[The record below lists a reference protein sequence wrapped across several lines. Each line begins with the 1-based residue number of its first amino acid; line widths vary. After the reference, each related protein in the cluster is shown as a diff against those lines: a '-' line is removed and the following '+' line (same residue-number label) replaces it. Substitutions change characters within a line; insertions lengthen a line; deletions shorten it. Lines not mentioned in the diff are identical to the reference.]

1 VRPETE
7 IHIESASKNDYN
19 KKKEGGVELLNNQD
33 LLLAISG
40 MMDDKL
46 EKKLEQKLIQSEQ
59 RLEIKLK
66 LAMEQ
71 TLEEKLEEKLEQ
83 KLDRKLEEKLE
94 EKLDRKLEEKL
105 EEKLDRKLEEKLE
118 EKLDRK
124 LEEKLE
130 QKLEQ
135 KLEEKLEQK
144 LEQKLD
150 EKLEQKLDEKLERKL
165 DEKLAPIRADITIL
179 KEQVLSLTDRMG
191 RVEADIEDI
200 RKQQERTSKII
211 ENQLIPN
218 IQLLAENYVPAA
230 RRYQESEQKQTAMEN
245 DIKLLKIVVADHSAK
260 LCELAK

>member
-1 VRPETE
+1 M
-7 IHIESASKNDYN
+7 
-19 KKKEGGVELLNNQD
+19 ELLNNQD

-83 KLDRKLEEKLE
+83 KLDRKLEEKL
-94 EKLDRKLEEKL
+94 
-105 EEKLDRKLEEKLE
+105 
-118 EKLDRK
+118 DRK

-135 KLEEKLEQK
+135 KLEEKLEQKLEQKLDEK

>member
-1 VRPETE
+1 M
-7 IHIESASKNDYN
+7 
-19 KKKEGGVELLNNQD
+19 LNNQD

-83 KLDRKLEEKLE
+83 KLDRKL
-94 EKLDRKLEEKL
+94 DEKL

-135 KLEEKLEQK
+135 KL
-144 LEQKLD
+144 D
-150 EKLEQKLDEKLERKL
+150 EKLEQKLDEKLEQKL

>member
-1 VRPETE
+1 M
-7 IHIESASKNDYN
+7 HIESASKNDYN

-83 KLDRKLEEKLE
+83 KLDRKLDEKLE
-94 EKLDRKLEEKL
+94 EKLEQ
-105 EEKLDRKLEEKLE
+105 
-118 EKLDRK
+118 K

-135 KLEEKLEQK
+135 KLDEK

>member
-1 VRPETE
+1 M
-7 IHIESASKNDYN
+7 
-19 KKKEGGVELLNNQD
+19 LNNQD

-83 KLDRKLEEKLE
+83 KLDRKLEEKL
-94 EKLDRKLEEKL
+94 DR
-105 EEKLDRKLEEKLE
+105 
-118 EKLDRK
+118 
-124 LEEKLE
+124 
-130 QKLEQ
+130 

>member
-1 VRPETE
+1 MRPETE

-83 KLDRKLEEKLE
+83 KLDR
-94 EKLDRKLEEKL
+94 
-105 EEKLDRKLEEKLE
+105 KLE

>member
-1 VRPETE
+1 MRPETE

-83 KLDRKLEEKLE
+83 KLDR
-94 EKLDRKLEEKL
+94 KL

>member
-1 VRPETE
+1 M
-7 IHIESASKNDYN
+7 
-19 KKKEGGVELLNNQD
+19 LNNQD

-66 LAMEQ
+66 LAMEK

-83 KLDRKLEEKLE
+83 KLDRKLDEKLE
-94 EKLDRKLEEKL
+94 E
-105 EEKLDRKLEEKLE
+105 
-118 EKLDRK
+118 
-124 LEEKLE
+124 
-130 QKLEQ
+130 
-135 KLEEKLEQK
+135 K

>member
-1 VRPETE
+1 
-7 IHIESASKNDYN
+7 
-19 KKKEGGVELLNNQD
+19 
-33 LLLAISG
+33 
-40 MMDDKL
+40 M
-46 EKKLEQKLIQSEQ
+46 
-59 RLEIKLK
+59 
-66 LAMEQ
+66 
-71 TLEEKLEEKLEQ
+71 
-83 KLDRKLEEKLE
+83 
-94 EKLDRKLEEKL
+94 
-105 EEKLDRKLEEKLE
+105 
-118 EKLDRK
+118 
-124 LEEKLE
+124 
-130 QKLEQ
+130 
-135 KLEEKLEQK
+135 
-144 LEQKLD
+144 
-150 EKLEQKLDEKLERKL
+150 

>member
-1 VRPETE
+1 M
-7 IHIESASKNDYN
+7 
-19 KKKEGGVELLNNQD
+19 LNNQD

-83 KLDRKLEEKLE
+83 KLDRKLDE
-94 EKLDRKLEEKL
+94 
-105 EEKLDRKLEEKLE
+105 
-118 EKLDRK
+118 
-124 LEEKLE
+124 
-130 QKLEQ
+130 

-150 EKLEQKLDEKLERKL
+150 EKLEQKLDEKLEQKL

>member
-1 VRPETE
+1 M
-7 IHIESASKNDYN
+7 
-19 KKKEGGVELLNNQD
+19 LNNQD

-83 KLDRKLEEKLE
+83 KLDRKLEEKL
-94 EKLDRKLEEKL
+94 DRKLEEKL

-118 EKLDRK
+118 
-124 LEEKLE
+124 
-130 QKLEQ
+130 
-135 KLEEKLEQK
+135 
-144 LEQKLD
+144 

>member
-1 VRPETE
+1 M
-7 IHIESASKNDYN
+7 
-19 KKKEGGVELLNNQD
+19 LNNQD

-83 KLDRKLEEKLE
+83 KLDRKLEEKL
-94 EKLDRKLEEKL
+94 DR
-105 EEKLDRKLEEKLE
+105 
-118 EKLDRK
+118 
-124 LEEKLE
+124 
-130 QKLEQ
+130 
-135 KLEEKLEQK
+135 KLEQK

>member
-1 VRPETE
+1 M
-7 IHIESASKNDYN
+7 
-19 KKKEGGVELLNNQD
+19 LNNQD

-118 EKLDRK
+118 
-124 LEEKLE
+124 

-135 KLEEKLEQK
+135 KLEEKLEQ
-144 LEQKLD
+144 
-150 EKLEQKLDEKLERKL
+150 KLEQKLDEKLERKL

>member
-1 VRPETE
+1 
-7 IHIESASKNDYN
+7 
-19 KKKEGGVELLNNQD
+19 
-33 LLLAISG
+33 
-40 MMDDKL
+40 
-46 EKKLEQKLIQSEQ
+46 
-59 RLEIKLK
+59 
-66 LAMEQ
+66 MEQ
-71 TLEEKLEEKLEQ
+71 TLERKLEEKLEQ
-83 KLDRKLEEKLE
+83 KLDRKLE

-130 QKLEQ
+130 QELEQ
-135 KLEEKLEQK
+135 KLEEKLGK
-144 LEQKLD
+144 SWNKSWM
-150 EKLEQKLDEKLERKL
+150 KNWNRSWMKNWSRRL

>member
-1 VRPETE
+1 M
-7 IHIESASKNDYN
+7 
-19 KKKEGGVELLNNQD
+19 LNNQD

-46 EKKLEQKLIQSEQ
+46 EKNLEQKLIRSEQ

-83 KLDRKLEEKLE
+83 KLDEKLE
-94 EKLDRKLEEKL
+94 Q
-105 EEKLDRKLEEKLE
+105 
-118 EKLDRK
+118 K

-135 KLEEKLEQK
+135 KLEEKLDVK

-150 EKLEQKLDEKLERKL
+150 GI
-165 DEKLAPIRADITIL
+165 LAPIRADITIL
-179 KEQVLSLTDRMG
+179 KEQVLSLTDRIG
-191 RVEADIEDI
+191 RVEADIADI

-260 LCELAK
+260 LCEMAK

>member
-1 VRPETE
+1 M
-7 IHIESASKNDYN
+7 
-19 KKKEGGVELLNNQD
+19 LNNQD

-71 TLEEKLEEKLEQ
+71 TLEEKLEEKQEQ
-83 KLDRKLEEKLE
+83 QLDHKLHHKLDENLEH
-94 EKLDRKLEEKL
+94 
-105 EEKLDRKLEEKLE
+105 
-118 EKLDRK
+118 
-124 LEEKLE
+124 
-130 QKLEQ
+130 
-135 KLEEKLEQK
+135 
-144 LEQKLD
+144 KLD

>member
-1 VRPETE
+1 M
-7 IHIESASKNDYN
+7 
-19 KKKEGGVELLNNQD
+19 LNNQD

-46 EKKLEQKLIQSEQ
+46 DE
-59 RLEIKLK
+59 
-66 LAMEQ
+66 
-71 TLEEKLEEKLEQ
+71 
-83 KLDRKLEEKLE
+83 KLDRKLDEKLE
-94 EKLDRKLEEKL
+94 EKLDRKLDEKL
-105 EEKLDRKLEEKLE
+105 EEKLEQ
-118 EKLDRK
+118 K

-135 KLEEKLEQK
+135 KLEEKLEQKLEQKLDEK

>member
-1 VRPETE
+1 MRPETE

-105 EEKLDRKLEEKLE
+105 EQKLEQ
-118 EKLDRK
+118 K

-135 KLEEKLEQK
+135 KLDEK

>member
-1 VRPETE
+1 M
-7 IHIESASKNDYN
+7 
-19 KKKEGGVELLNNQD
+19 LNNQD

-66 LAMEQ
+66 LAMEK

-83 KLDRKLEEKLE
+83 KLDRKLDE
-94 EKLDRKLEEKL
+94 KLEEKL
-105 EEKLDRKLEEKLE
+105 EEKLD
-118 EKLDRK
+118 
-124 LEEKLE
+124 
-130 QKLEQ
+130 
-135 KLEEKLEQK
+135 
-144 LEQKLD
+144 QKLD

>member
-1 VRPETE
+1 M
-7 IHIESASKNDYN
+7 
-19 KKKEGGVELLNNQD
+19 LNNQD

-83 KLDRKLEEKLE
+83 KLDRKLDEKLE
-94 EKLDRKLEEKL
+94 EKLDRKL
-105 EEKLDRKLEEKLE
+105 D
-118 EKLDRK
+118 
-124 LEEKLE
+124 EKLE
-130 QKLEQ
+130 QKLEHKLEQ

-150 EKLEQKLDEKLERKL
+150 EKLEQKLDEKLEQKL

>member
-1 VRPETE
+1 M
-7 IHIESASKNDYN
+7 
-19 KKKEGGVELLNNQD
+19 LNNQD

-83 KLDRKLEEKLE
+83 KLDRKLDEKLE
-94 EKLDRKLEEKL
+94 EKLEQ
-105 EEKLDRKLEEKLE
+105 
-118 EKLDRK
+118 K

-135 KLEEKLEQK
+135 KLEEKLEQ
-144 LEQKLD
+144 
-150 EKLEQKLDEKLERKL
+150 KLEQKLDEKLERKL

>member
-1 VRPETE
+1 M
-7 IHIESASKNDYN
+7 
-19 KKKEGGVELLNNQD
+19 LNNQD

-46 EKKLEQKLIQSEQ
+46 EKNLEQKLIRSEQ

-71 TLEEKLEEKLEQ
+71 TLEEKLE
-83 KLDRKLEEKLE
+83 
-94 EKLDRKLEEKL
+94 
-105 EEKLDRKLEEKLE
+105 
-118 EKLDRK
+118 
-124 LEEKLE
+124 
-130 QKLEQ
+130 Q

-144 LEQKLD
+144 LDEKLD
-150 EKLEQKLDEKLERKL
+150 VKLEQKLDGI
-165 DEKLAPIRADITIL
+165 LAPIRADITIL

-191 RVEADIEDI
+191 RVEADIADI

-260 LCELAK
+260 LCEMAK

>member
-83 KLDRKLEEKLE
+83 KLDRKLE

>member
-1 VRPETE
+1 M
-7 IHIESASKNDYN
+7 
-19 KKKEGGVELLNNQD
+19 LNNQD

-83 KLDRKLEEKLE
+83 KLDRKLDEKLE
-94 EKLDRKLEEKL
+94 EKLEQ
-105 EEKLDRKLEEKLE
+105 KLD
-118 EKLDRK
+118 
-124 LEEKLE
+124 EKLE

-135 KLEEKLEQK
+135 KLEEKLEQ
-144 LEQKLD
+144 
-150 EKLEQKLDEKLERKL
+150 KLEQKLDEKLERKL

>member
-83 KLDRKLEEKLE
+83 KLDR
-94 EKLDRKLEEKL
+94 KL

>member
-1 VRPETE
+1 M
-7 IHIESASKNDYN
+7 
-19 KKKEGGVELLNNQD
+19 LNNQD

-83 KLDRKLEEKLE
+83 KLDRKLEEKL
-94 EKLDRKLEEKL
+94 
-105 EEKLDRKLEEKLE
+105 DRKLEEKLE

-144 LEQKLD
+144 LEQ
-150 EKLEQKLDEKLERKL
+150 KL

>member
-1 VRPETE
+1 M
-7 IHIESASKNDYN
+7 HIESASKNDYN

-83 KLDRKLEEKLE
+83 KLDRKL
-94 EKLDRKLEEKL
+94 D
-105 EEKLDRKLEEKLE
+105 EKLE

-135 KLEEKLEQK
+135 KLDEK

>member
-1 VRPETE
+1 M
-7 IHIESASKNDYN
+7 
-19 KKKEGGVELLNNQD
+19 LNNQD

-83 KLDRKLEEKLE
+83 KLDRKLDEKLE
-94 EKLDRKLEEKL
+94 EKLD
-105 EEKLDRKLEEKLE
+105 
-118 EKLDRK
+118 
-124 LEEKLE
+124 
-130 QKLEQ
+130 
-135 KLEEKLEQK
+135 
-144 LEQKLD
+144 QKLD
-150 EKLEQKLDEKLERKL
+150 HNLDENLDDKLEEKLEQKLDEKLERKL

>member
-1 VRPETE
+1 MRPETE

-71 TLEEKLEEKLEQ
+71 TLEEKLEEKL
-83 KLDRKLEEKLE
+83 DRKLDEKLE
-94 EKLDRKLEEKL
+94 EKLDRKLDE
-105 EEKLDRKLEEKLE
+105 
-118 EKLDRK
+118 K

-150 EKLEQKLDEKLERKL
+150 EKLEQKLDEKLEQKLDEKLERKLDEKLERKL

>member
-1 VRPETE
+1 M
-7 IHIESASKNDYN
+7 
-19 KKKEGGVELLNNQD
+19 LNNQD

-46 EKKLEQKLIQSEQ
+46 EKNLEQKLIRSEQ

-83 KLDRKLEEKLE
+83 KLD
-94 EKLDRKLEEKL
+94 EKLDI
-105 EEKLDRKLEEKLE
+105 
-118 EKLDRK
+118 
-124 LEEKLE
+124 
-130 QKLEQ
+130 KLEQ

-144 LEQKLD
+144 LD
-150 EKLEQKLDEKLERKL
+150 GI
-165 DEKLAPIRADITIL
+165 LAPIRADITIL

-191 RVEADIEDI
+191 RVEADIADI

-260 LCELAK
+260 LCEMAK

>member
-1 VRPETE
+1 M
-7 IHIESASKNDYN
+7 
-19 KKKEGGVELLNNQD
+19 LNNQD

-83 KLDRKLEEKLE
+83 KLDRKLEEKL
-94 EKLDRKLEEKL
+94 
-105 EEKLDRKLEEKLE
+105 DRKLEEKLE

-135 KLEEKLEQK
+135 KLEEKLEQ
-144 LEQKLD
+144 
-150 EKLEQKLDEKLERKL
+150 KLEQKLDEKLERKL

>member
-1 VRPETE
+1 MRPETE

-83 KLDRKLEEKLE
+83 KLDRKLE